1 MKLIILT
8 LTLYFTAFCS
18 GKETRMTVYSVNSDK
33 EALLKKQDLS
43 KYIEDMGEVK
53 KEIRYKY
60 VFGKLFLPNSSMFH
74 NYDYRLWDFRM
85 TEQESKNPAVA
96 WETKKI
102 HSYAQS
108 KLLEETPSISILM
121 NPVTETECTV
131 YVSFLNVCKM
141 TVTARAARYKFKD
154 RI

>member
-1 MKLIILT
+1 MRLIILT
-8 LTLYFTAFCS
+8 ITLYFTAFCS

-60 VFGKLFLPNSSMFH
+60 IFGKLFLPNSTMFH
-74 NYDYRLWDFRM
+74 DYDYRFGAFRSGNTDF
-85 TEQESKNPAVA
+85 KNIFSVYQAVYQYVQL
-96 WETKKI
+96 EKI

-131 YVSFLNVCKM
+131 YVS
-141 TVTARAARYKFKD
+141 
-154 RI
+154 